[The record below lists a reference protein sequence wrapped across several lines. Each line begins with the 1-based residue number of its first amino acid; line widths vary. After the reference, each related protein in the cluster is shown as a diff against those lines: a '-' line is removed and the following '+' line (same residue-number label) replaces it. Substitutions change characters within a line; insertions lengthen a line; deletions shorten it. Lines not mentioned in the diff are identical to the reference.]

1 MLQPVLYAKLSKQ
14 GHAAQQAPCRHHTSI
29 SERVNTVLQT
39 LNLSINDQGEVG
51 GKAVGEALGVN
62 TVCSVLVASSVLA
75 SLLHLR

>member
-1 MLQPVLYAKLSKQ
+1 MIISYYD
-14 GHAAQQAPCRHHTSI
+14 AAGFPRECASI

-51 GKAVGEALGVN
+51 NKAVGEALGVN